1 MVDVIFN
8 GYNCSVFVYGAT
20 GAGKTHTML
29 GSSDNPGII
38 FRTGK
43 KQYGLSKVSLTS
55 DIPRRL
61 QNWPIF
67 HCFFDYRKDLQVIS
81 HWCVQ
86 SKSALR
92 GRKIDNFEIQ
102 RYDMLLLPLNSFFHL
117 FLSFICLTLFSHFFP
132 PCFHHFS
139 NCTEEA
145 ETANFVK
152 KLCNPAWFTM
162 EVLIFSLFQR
172 RTVNPAQY
180 PSTPAKKKHPSF
192 EQQLA

>member
-67 HCFFDYRKDLQVIS
+67 HCFFDYRKDLQGIS

-92 GRKIDNFEIQ
+92 GRKIHFIK
-102 RYDMLLLPLNSFFHL
+102 LLCLVGSGGLKIWVLLPSFQKRNIDWPQQPPTEM
-117 FLSFICLTLFSHFFP
+117 LSNIS
-132 PCFHHFS
+132 
-139 NCTEEA
+139 
-145 ETANFVK
+145 K
-152 KLCNPAWFTM
+152 KLDIW
-162 EVLIFSLFQR
+162 
-172 RTVNPAQY
+172 
-180 PSTPAKKKHPSF
+180 
-192 EQQLA
+192 